1 MNARGTGFL
10 PNIDVLSGSTNPES
24 VGGSINKER
33 LLSMIGR
40 INYNFKRKF
49 IFEASFRRD
58 GSSKFSRETRW
69 GSFFSTGASWVCQMK
84 ILLKILIG

>member
-33 LLSMIGR
+33 ILSMIGR

-69 GSFFSTGASWVCQMK
+69 GSFSRQALHGFYQMK